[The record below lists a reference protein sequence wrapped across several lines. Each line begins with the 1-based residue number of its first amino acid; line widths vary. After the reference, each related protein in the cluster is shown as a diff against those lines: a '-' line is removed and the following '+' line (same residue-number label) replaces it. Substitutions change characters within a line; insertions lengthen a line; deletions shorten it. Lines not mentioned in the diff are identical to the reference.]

1 MARNGEKRR
10 ETARNGEKRRETAI
24 QFKDKKNHYNK
35 RAG

>member
-1 MARNGEKRR
+1 MYVYEKM
-10 ETARNGEKRRETAI
+10 ARNGEKRRETAI